1 MPTRAVDAMP
11 WADVRDERSRPAA
24 SRAADASLSERDGR
38 CLRAGAARFG
48 AEILG
53 GSRPGAYAICVES
66 RNLTSIHVQQA
77 DRGRADLTG

>member
-11 WADVRDERSRPAA
+11 WADVRHERSRPAA

-53 GSRPGAYAICVES
+53 GNHPGAYAVRAGS
-66 RNLTSIHVQQA
+66 RNLRSLHPLSLFHLYWA
-77 DRGRADLTG
+77 